1 MKKISSVVT
10 QFDSASTGFSEG
22 KLRDNPGDNTGSS
35 VVAAIDNDAYYAR
48 LAVIKKYRPS
58 GISDT
63 PESELNSDFLEGFE
77 HAIEMRVDGVEE
89 WSAATTYST
98 INTPVMRYGLQ
109 FVNINTTSN
118 LNKDPLLEPLYWLAV
133 PDFRSIL
140 ADYSTG
146 RIVPGGSHRIHD
158 FNHAN
163 YRQFF
168 SLGLHQPGGASGPAY
183 QAWAVHIDG
192 SAVGSGALSDIVE
205 AWYLKDD
212 FAPGSIGAR
221 TLRDAKGRLLRAI
234 DATGGQADLIGEVL
248 ADQMQGHGR
257 DIYYSNTTGG
267 SKRIILDTALTLVG
281 NNSVLLSNNES
292 LNAMRSDGTNGTPR
306 TGLFTRD
313 KSITVGVPYAVI
325 VLPV

>member
-63 PESELNSDFLEGFE
+63 PESELNSDFLEGME
-77 HAIEMRVDGVEE
+77 HAMEMRVDGVAE

-146 RIVPGGSHRIHD
+146 RIVPGGSHQMHD

-168 SLGLHQPGGASGPAY
+168 SLGLHKPGGASGPAY

-234 DATGGQADLIGEVL
+234 DATGGQAATMGAVL
-248 ADQMQGHGR
+248 ADQMQGHVHQYAPYPVSGAGPGFGPGLGGG
-257 DIYYSNTTGG
+257 YPTG
-267 SKRIILDTALTLVG
+267 IATLG
-281 NNSVLLSNNES
+281 PS
-292 LNAMRSDGTNGTPR
+292 ADGTNGTPR